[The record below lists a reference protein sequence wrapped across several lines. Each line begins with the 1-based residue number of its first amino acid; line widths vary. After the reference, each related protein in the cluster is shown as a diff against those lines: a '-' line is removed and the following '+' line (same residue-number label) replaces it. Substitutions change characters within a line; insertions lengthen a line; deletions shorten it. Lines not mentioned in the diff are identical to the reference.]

1 MFNLLKMHSNVA
13 ARLKLSHIK
22 HTIRKS
28 TKQFHEI
35 ALSRINSLISEQISF
50 LLQLFYEFYMRA
62 GNFQLAKLA
71 AFWSLKNVLMTK
83 RSIGNV
89 AKCFSSVLQICIIS
103 NDVDHKF
110 ETIAL
115 SEVAKSTCNDAVD
128 VNALKEIVKLYGEC
142 MKMR

>member
-1 MFNLLKMHSNVA
+1 MKHV
-13 ARLKLSHIK
+13 IK
-22 HTIRKS
+22 NS
-28 TKQFHEI
+28 SKQYRQS

-71 AFWSLKNVLMTK
+71 AFWSLKNVMMTK
-83 RSIGNV
+83 RKIESI
-89 AKCFSSVLQICIIS
+89 AKCFSSVLQICIIT

-115 SEVAKSTCNDAVD
+115 SEVMKSTCNDTVD
-128 VNALKEIVKLYGEC
+128 VNALNEVVKFYGTFL
-142 MKMR
+142 KMR